1 MLKIY
6 KIQLYILIKF
16 FHEQLQHHI
25 QVHMLLFYPSL
36 KRKLYITIFFQL
48 MNEMNR
54 AKVTPACTV
63 HTENNSISEVL
74 RHPPPFFFLKNQN
87 DKKLN
92 THKIWNK

>member
-48 MNEMNR
+48 MNDMNR
-54 AKVTPACTV
+54 AKATPACTV
-63 HTENNSISEVL
+63 NTENNSISEVL
-74 RHPPPFFFLKNQN
+74 RPPFFKKKNQN
-87 DKKLN
+87 DKNLN
-92 THKIWNK
+92 TNKIWNK